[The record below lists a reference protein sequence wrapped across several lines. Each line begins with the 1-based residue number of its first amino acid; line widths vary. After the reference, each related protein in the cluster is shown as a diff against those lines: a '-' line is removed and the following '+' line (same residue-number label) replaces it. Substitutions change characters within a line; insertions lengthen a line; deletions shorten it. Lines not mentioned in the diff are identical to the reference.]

1 MIALVVTLIG
11 IGARRRPCRRQPG
24 RPAPGR
30 RSWRHGM
37 AVLGAHLASAAA
49 LGLAVGAGIA
59 LLLHQTGLL

>member
-1 MIALVVTLIG
+1 
-11 IGARRRPCRRQPG
+11 
-24 RPAPGR
+24 
-30 RSWRHGM
+30 M